1 MTTLIFDF
9 ILIVALLAAYIYNY
23 KTGAIS
29 EFETRLWNTFC
40 GIVNSWIRK
49 YEKRRAQDV

>member
-1 MTTLIFDF
+1 MANLIFDF

-29 EFETRLWNTFC
+29 EFERGLWQSFC
-40 GIVNSWIRK
+40 DVVNYHIRQ
-49 YEKRRAQDV
+49 YERGKHHG

>member
-1 MTTLIFDF
+1 MANLIFDF

-29 EFETRLWNTFC
+29 EFERRLWNVFC

-49 YEKRRAQDV
+49 YEKRRAIR

>member
-23 KTGAIS
+23 KTGKIS
-29 EFETRLWNTFC
+29 EFETRLWNDFC

-49 YEKRRAQDV
+49 YEKRRATR